1 MALDRSSRLDYSG
14 LGCQCRLNKG
24 GILFRRTR
32 YQQGSLRLEERKRGA
47 AVWVYRWWEND
58 ITGKPIR
65 RKVQLGCLE
74 RYPNESAACAAVDA
88 LRLTINNQSKR
99 NNLRKTTVNIL
110 WEHYCREELLL
121 KEISTQDAY
130 LVYAKNWILPRWG
143 KLLLEEIKTIEV
155 ESLATSSTNYRRDQ
169 SQDKVRYVGGVLAR
183 CSLGILWPQ
192 SNFVGNTSWNRRK
205 ERAKH
210 WRARQCET
218 SEVSLSAVT
227 RRSQTRSDAAGIS
240 RPASRVF
247 GGRLGN
253 PSRGTWGTALAGLRV
268 RKHEFQCATFLL
280 LASGWAPEEHKDGS
294 VGKVIADAP
303 ESEAGLV
310 GMEVTKSL
318 QPAGRFRLPFGETE
332 GQQTT
337 RLGFGVEEKDSTG
350 VQEDRYHGSGLA
362 HISAHGG
369 NHAGRDGRTPT
380 NDPGLLAPC
389 EFARNQ
395 QVSLGNNNEQAF
407 GTGKA
412 GGRHSARGR
421 AIGKQINSGPLGSP
435 RGNLIGPKWTQI
447 VFGGSA

>member
-1 MALDRSSRLDYSG
+1 MGVPLVGKRHHRKANTSQGAVGMFGTISKRISGMCGSRRSSVNDQQSIQAEQPAEKNREYSLGALLSRGVASERDIHARCISGVCQKLDSATMG
-14 LGCQCRLNKG
+14 KAPFG
-24 GILFRRTR
+24 GNQD
-32 YQQGSLRLEERKRGA
+32 YRGRA
-47 AVWVYRWWEND
+47 
-58 ITGKPIR
+58 
-65 RKVQLGCLE
+65 
-74 RYPNESAACAAVDA
+74 
-88 LRLTINNQSKR
+88 
-99 NNLRKTTVNIL
+99 
-110 WEHYCREELLL
+110 
-121 KEISTQDAY
+121 
-130 LVYAKNWILPRWG
+130 
-143 KLLLEEIKTIEV
+143 
-155 ESLATSSTNYRRDQ
+155 LATSSTNYRRDQ

-183 CSLGILWPQ
+183 SSMGILWPQ
-192 SNFVGNTSWNRRK
+192 SNFIGNPSWSRGK
-205 ERAKH
+205 ERSKY

-218 SEVSLSAVT
+218 SEVSLSVVT
-227 RRSQTRSDAAGIS
+227 RTSQTRSGGAGIS
-240 RPASRVF
+240 RPASSVF
-247 GGRLGN
+247 GWRPGN

-280 LASGWAPEEHKDGS
+280 LASGWAPEVHKNGS
-294 VGKVIADAP
+294 VGKAIADAS
-303 ESEAGLV
+303 ESEAGLA

-395 QVSLGNNNEQAF
+395 QVSSGNNNEQAF

-412 GGRHSARGR
+412 GGRHSVRGR

>member
-24 GILFRRTR
+24 GLLFRRTATNKEVLGSKNVREVPQYGCTVGGKTTSPESR
-32 YQQGSLRLEERKRGA
+32 YVARCSWD
-47 AVWVYRWWEND
+47 V
-58 ITGKPIR
+58 
-65 RKVQLGCLE
+65 LE
-74 RYPNESAACAAVDA
+74 RYPSESAGCAAADA
-88 LRLTINNQSKR
+88 LRLTINYQAKR
-99 NNLRKTTVNIL
+99 KNLQKTTVNIL
-110 WEHYCREELLL
+110 WEHYCREELPL

-130 LVYAKNWILPRWG
+130 LVYA
-143 KLLLEEIKTIEV
+143 T
-155 ESLATSSTNYRRDQ
+155 
-169 SQDKVRYVGGVLAR
+169 
-183 CSLGILWPQ
+183 
-192 SNFVGNTSWNRRK
+192 

-227 RRSQTRSDAAGIS
+227 RRSQTRSGAAGIS
-240 RPASRVF
+240 RPASRVV
-247 GGRLGN
+247 GGLLGN

-280 LASGWAPEEHKDGS
+280 LASGWAPEEHKNGS
-294 VGKVIADAP
+294 VGKAFADAS
-303 ESEAGLV
+303 ESEAGLA

-350 VQEDRYHGSGLA
+350 VQEDRHHGSELA

-369 NHAGRDGRTPT
+369 NYAGRDGRTPT
-380 NDPGLLAPC
+380 NDPRLLTPR

-395 QVSLGNNNEQAF
+395 QVSSGNDNEQAF
-407 GTGKA
+407 GTRKA
-412 GGRHSARGR
+412 GGRHFARGR